1 MNSISNTRHQ
11 LLQLSYIR
19 TITIFGQCAL
29 LLYLFFILQV
39 DLNFWF
45 SAFALLAM
53 ALLNLMTLYRLKS
66 SLPLTQLE
74 FFFQLSADI
83 VFYGCLLY
91 QVGGVSNPFSALLL
105 MPLIISATALPKSF
119 TWLTGLLVATCYTL
133 LLRHYVPITLPDT
146 GHQHQAQALLNLH
159 MFGMWINF
167 ILTAALI
174 AWFIVDIRDSLQEK
188 EQSLNKAREGNL
200 HNQQLLSLATMAAGT
215 AHEMGTPLATMRVLL
230 HEMRLDN
237 PNDSPL
243 QEDLI
248 TLQNQVQNC
257 SDRLQHLAESVRE
270 EQNESHLI
278 PADQFLNELLDR
290 WVLLRPTAQFDDPEF
305 NNKSYPTIFS
315 SIPLQQAF
323 INLLNNA
330 ADASPEPLRIWTE
343 LQEDNM
349 LFKIHDQGPGIPLD
363 QAEEIGKPFV
373 TTKGKGLGIG
383 LFLSASALNSYGG
396 QVNLFN
402 HPDGGTLTEIS
413 LPIDSQENHDG

>member
-1 MNSISNTRHQ
+1 
-11 LLQLSYIR
+11 
-19 TITIFGQCAL
+19 
-29 LLYLFFILQV
+29 
-39 DLNFWF
+39 
-45 SAFALLAM
+45 
-53 ALLNLMTLYRLKS
+53 
-66 SLPLTQLE
+66 
-74 FFFQLSADI
+74 
-83 VFYGCLLY
+83 
-91 QVGGVSNPFSALLL
+91 
-105 MPLIISATALPKSF
+105 
-119 TWLTGLLVATCYTL
+119 
-133 LLRHYVPITLPDT
+133 
-146 GHQHQAQALLNLH
+146 
-159 MFGMWINF
+159 
-167 ILTAALI
+167 
-174 AWFIVDIRDSLQEK
+174 
-188 EQSLNKAREGNL
+188 
-200 HNQQLLSLATMAAGT
+200 
-215 AHEMGTPLATMRVLL
+215 MGTPLATMRVLL

-237 PNDSPL
+237 PNDSQL

-349 LFKIHDQGPGIPLD
+349 LFKIHDQGSGIPLD

-413 LPIDSQENHDG
+413 LPIDSKENHDG